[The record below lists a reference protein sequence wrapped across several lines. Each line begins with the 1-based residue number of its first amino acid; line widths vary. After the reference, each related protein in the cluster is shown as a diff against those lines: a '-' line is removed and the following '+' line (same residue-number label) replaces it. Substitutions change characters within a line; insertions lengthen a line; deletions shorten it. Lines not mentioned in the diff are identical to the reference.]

1 MTIEPQTPRERT
13 DSRIFLAGVGGTGI
27 FVLALALIDL
37 LTGETRDW
45 RSIINENSPIN
56 PMTATCLIVAG
67 AFAAKVSWRI
77 FGQRDGYGNRAM
89 RWVWPGIAVA
99 FLFGGLDEFF
109 EIHEWIG
116 ARMPMP
122 SFIEKTS
129 EGGQDRWFQG
139 LNVVLTL
146 YVSGAWTAFFLVRS
160 VLRLSA
166 YSFNSFLCGL
176 GFHSVAWVCETFF
189 QWAENLPKPWIYVVY
204 LEETSELFGC
214 LFFALAMILLARK
227 LESRARG

>member
-1 MTIEPQTPRERT
+1 MTPAPQSSRDRT
-13 DSRIFLAGVGGTGI
+13 GSIIFLAGVGGTGI
-27 FVLALALIDL
+27 FVLGLALLDL
-37 LTGETRDW
+37 STGETRDW

-56 PMTATCLIVAG
+56 SMTAACLAVAG
-67 AFAAKVSWRI
+67 IYAAKVARKVL
-77 FGQRDGYGNRAM
+77 GQADAYANRTAK
-89 RWVWPGIAVA
+89 WVWPCIAFA

-116 ARMPMP
+116 ARTHMP

-129 EGGQDRWFQG
+129 EGAPDRWFQG
-139 LNVVLTL
+139 LNMALTL
-146 YVSGAWTAFFLVRS
+146 YVSGAWAAFFLARS
-160 VLRLSA
+160 VLRQSA
-166 YSFNSFLCGL
+166 LSFNSFLFGL

-189 QWAENLPKPWIYVVY
+189 QWTENLPKPWIYVLY

-227 LESRARG
+227 LENRAHG